1 MRRIR
6 VCCAEVLFEW
16 SRSMPAHRTFRILEH
31 GFLIII
37 AVMTVVAMGQ
47 EVWRLFIEQKV
58 ELKDLLLMFIYAE
71 VLGMVGVFHTQ
82 SRIPIAMPLFI
93 AITALARMI
102 VLQGKDLDPSILL
115 YESLSILLISMAWW
129 ILKRNKA
136 PE

>member
-1 MRRIR
+1 MT
-6 VCCAEVLFEW
+6 
-16 SRSMPAHRTFRILEH
+16 AHRTFRILEH

-47 EVWRLFIEQKV
+47 EVWRLILEQKV

-71 VLGMVGVFHTQ
+71 VLGMVGAFHTQ

-115 YESLSILLISMAWW
+115 YESISILLISIAWW
-129 ILKRNKA
+129 ILKRSKA
-136 PE
+136 AE